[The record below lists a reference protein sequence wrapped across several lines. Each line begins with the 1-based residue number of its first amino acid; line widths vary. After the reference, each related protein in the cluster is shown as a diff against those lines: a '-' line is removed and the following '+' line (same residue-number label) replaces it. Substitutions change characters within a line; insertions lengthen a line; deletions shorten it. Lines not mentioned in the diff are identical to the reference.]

1 MESSSSPPIIR
12 IFLSFN
18 TLSSVRRNGQRRF
31 RVRGGEERA
40 GHFQSGVEDHEQR
53 PERELES
60 RCRPDISTERAPA
73 LDVRR
78 ISDLRPTRPK
88 REPPLALFILVYG
101 SFFFF
106 FYFPSLS
113 LSFSGFMEAS
123 GRRSRTHRSSGTK
136 ASPQPCLKWIHFDA
150 WIGFGEDEPVAVLG
164 FLIF

>member
-106 FYFPSLS
+106 FLFPFSLS
-113 LSFSGFMEAS
+113 LSLSLAS
-123 GRRSRTHRSSGTK
+123 WKPRVDAREPTVVVGLRLRLSR
-136 ASPQPCLKWIHFDA
+136 
-150 WIGFGEDEPVAVLG
+150 VLNG
-164 FLIF
+164 STLMLGSVLARMSRLLYWDF